1 MQNDDEASLS
11 ISPAGRGQLVKMLIT
26 LESQSILLS
35 NFAYLYILKVVWPMV
50 LQNLYKNEQGGSGE
64 GVIVGYCPYPKN
76 RALLKYSIATPQL
89 ILEQS

>member
-11 ISPAGRGQLVKMLIT
+11 ISPAGRGQLVKMLIYIT

-50 LQNLYKNEQGGSGE
+50 LQNLYKNEQGGGSGE
-64 GVIVGYCPYPKN
+64 GVIVGYCPYPKTG
-76 RALLKYSIATPQL
+76 LC
-89 ILEQS
+89 